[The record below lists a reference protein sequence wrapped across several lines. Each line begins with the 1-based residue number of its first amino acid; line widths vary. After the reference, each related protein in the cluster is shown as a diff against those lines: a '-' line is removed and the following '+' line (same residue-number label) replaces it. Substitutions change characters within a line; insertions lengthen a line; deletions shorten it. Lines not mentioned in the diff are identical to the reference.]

1 MSAASSTVPHR
12 PSTSPLP
19 CRAVLV
25 RWIGLAWSGES
36 CCAAGLC
43 STYVRMFVHTYIHT
57 YIHTVHIAL
66 PCLASPRLVAPYT
79 CGPLYASAPTS
90 PWDAGRWAGWLCTY
104 TIQYNTSC
112 LPCPTVPCRVPTAD
126 AAAATATATPATS
139 ATPVTAAAAISD
151 RHLHPKPYLAATYLA
166 S

>member
-57 YIHTVHIAL
+57 VHIAL
-66 PCLASPRLVAPYT
+66 PCLALPRLALSPRTRAVHFTHLRPHPR
-79 CGPLYASAPTS
+79 GMR
-90 PWDAGRWAGWLCTY
+90 DAGLVGFAHTP
-104 TIQYNTSC
+104 YNTGC
-112 LPCPTVPCRVPTAD
+112 LPYPTVPCRVPAAD

>member
-57 YIHTVHIAL
+57 YIQCIL
-66 PCLASPRLVAPYT
+66 PCLALPRLALSPRTRAVHFTHLRPHPRGMRDAGLVGFARTPYNIIQAAYPA
-79 CGPLYASAPTS
+79 PLYHVVY
-90 PWDAGRWAGWLCTY
+90 LLLMLLLLLLLL
-104 TIQYNTSC
+104 
-112 LPCPTVPCRVPTAD
+112 LPLLPLLLLLRRRLYQTGICIRNRT
-126 AAAATATATPATS
+126 
-139 ATPVTAAAAISD
+139 
-151 RHLHPKPYLAATYLA
+151 
-166 S
+166 